1 MTRRIN
7 GLAGAA
13 GNVTR
18 RSPHSLASA
27 GGRAVVT
34 GSAHIGSGPTG
45 SAGGSTDCEG
55 HVRLSEV
62 VSALSYALDITEGQ
76 PPGHAVRT
84 CVIGMRLADVISL
97 SDADRSALFYALLLK
112 DLGCSSNAARLSRIF
127 RADDLA
133 LKHAHKLTDWTKP
146 ADSARYT
153 FAHARPGH
161 GALTRAWHT
170 VMLGVTE
177 HGSAQEM
184 TATRCERG
192 ADIASMLGLER
203 TTAEAIRALDEHWD
217 GAGLPYGRSGD
228 RIPLLGRIAGLAQ
241 TVEVFASGFGTEA
254 AYEVAH
260 TRRGSWFDPALVDAL
275 DGFRSDHAF
284 WSTLAATDQLDFV
297 SDLEPP
303 DRVLIADEDRLDHVA
318 EAFGR
323 VIDAKSPYTARHSEG
338 VAAVAVAIGQ
348 TLGFPAGDL
357 VALRRAALLHDIGK
371 LSISNLI
378 LDKPGKLT
386 DRELA
391 EMREHTRHTAE
402 ILGRVRR
409 FRGFAGLA
417 AAHHERLD
425 GSGYHLGLRA
435 AELPKLHR
443 VLAVADVCEAL
454 SAERPYR
461 KALARDEVTAIMR
474 AQVETGLCPLAFE
487 ALEELEKWPVGAG

>member
-1 MTRRIN
+1 VTRRIN
-7 GLAGAA
+7 GLANAA

-18 RSPHSLASA
+18 RSPQSLASA
-27 GGRAVVT
+27 VARGVAAGRAPV
-34 GSAHIGSGPTG
+34 GSALAG
-45 SAGGSTDCEG
+45 SAVASTDDEG
-55 HVRLSEV
+55 GVRLSEV
-62 VSALSYALDITEGQ
+62 VSALSYALDLTEGQ

-84 CVIGMRLADVISL
+84 CVIGMRLADIVGL

-133 LKHAHKLTDWTKP
+133 LRRAHKLIDWTNP
-146 ADSARYT
+146 ADSARYAFT
-153 FAHARPGH
+153 HARPGH
-161 GALTRAWHT
+161 GSLARAWHT

-217 GAGLPYGRSGD
+217 GSGLPYSRSGD

-241 TVEVFASGFGTEA
+241 TVEVFASGFRA
-254 AYEVAH
+254 DSAYEVAH
-260 TRRGSWFDPALVDAL
+260 ARRGSWFDPALVDAL
-275 DGFRSDHAF
+275 DGFRGDHTF
-284 WSTLAATDQLDFV
+284 WTTLAATEQLEFV
-297 SDLEPP
+297 SDLEPA
-303 DRVLIADEDRLDHVA
+303 DRVLIADENRLDHVA
-318 EAFGR
+318 EAFAR

-348 TLGFPAGDL
+348 TLGFPESDL
-357 VALRRAALLHDIGK
+357 VTLRRAALLHDIGK
-371 LSISNLI
+371 LGISNLI

-386 DRELA
+386 EQEMV
-391 EMREHTRHTAE
+391 EMREHPRYTAE

-425 GSGYHLGLRA
+425 GGGYHLGLRA
-435 AELPKLHR
+435 AELPQLHR

-461 KALARDEVTAIMR
+461 QALARDEVAAIMR
-474 AQVETGLCPLAFE
+474 GQVGTGLCALAFE
-487 ALEELEKWPVGAG
+487 ALEELRKWPVGLA